1 MSSTEYI
8 YGRNAVLSFLKEQP
22 DRMAK
27 IYLKQQTQGRPVA
40 EIEQLASASRVPV
53 QRVPGNRLATLVGPV
68 NDQGVVAAVSP
79 IAYIELEDWLET
91 CNLQEHPF
99 LLVADE
105 IEDPH
110 NLGAMIRAAA
120 AAGAAGLLMAKHRQ
134 VPITGAVMKASAGTL
149 FRIPLVR
156 AGNLNQ
162 AVRKLREAGF
172 WICGTDMQASVS
184 YWEQDFSMPLALIT
198 GGEQK
203 GIRQKTR
210 ELCDFLVHI
219 PMEPGVES
227 LNASV
232 SAALLCYEIR
242 RQRAQKK

>member
-8 YGRNAVLSFLKEQP
+8 YGRNAVLAFLKEQP
-22 DRMAK
+22 DRMGK
-27 IYLKQQTQGRPVA
+27 IYLKQQTQGRPVS

-53 QRVPGNRLATLVGPV
+53 QRVPGSRLAALVGPV

-79 IAYIELEDWLET
+79 IAYVELEDWLED
-91 CNLQEHPF
+91 CNMQDHPF

-110 NLGAMIRAAA
+110 NLGAMIRTAA

-134 VPITGAVMKASAGTL
+134 VPVTGAVMKASAGTL
-149 FRIPLVR
+149 FRIPLLR

-162 AVRKLREAGF
+162 AVRKLKEAGF
-172 WICGTDMQASVS
+172 WICGTDMQAHASF
-184 YWEQDFSMPLALIT
+184 WEQDYTMPLALIT

-242 RQRAQKK
+242 RQRSR